1 MLYKYS
7 LSTIYS
13 LSFLFFFFLFSLC
26 LRALLLPAFSDLSFR
41 SRWVIVNIFEFILIQ
56 VRYSPQ
62 PDTSSSMAN
71 DMIGRTLRVGLL
83 CLDLDFLRAF
93 LCFWMHSDARVCG
106 GKMLRCQNA
115 LIPNPQPNP
124 WDQNLELRLPHLFLR
139 HQTGTLEER
148 LHKTLSILV
157 KVRIDMYRS
166 ASMGCSRSRWGDRL
180 RGVHDLNQNVC
191 LQYIARDIACILFE
205 RENLGSNVQAL
216 EVTLRLLLSAKT

>member
-148 LHKTLSILV
+148 LHKTLSNFG
-157 KVRIDMYRS
+157 KS
-166 ASMGCSRSRWGDRL
+166 ANWYVQIIFDGMFAWKMGWQVEGSTWLESECMFTIYCSRHRHASYL
-180 RGVHDLNQNVC
+180 K
-191 LQYIARDIACILFE
+191 E
-205 RENLGSNVQAL
+205 
-216 EVTLRLLLSAKT
+216 KT